1 MYESVLESKRER
13 EIEESKIKTFY
24 FPPTNFKKRFQ
35 ERVERTVMGGGGISS
50 LLHVFTSRQTIIS
63 FAARG
68 LHWLRL

>member
-35 ERVERTVMGGGGISS
+35 ERVERTVMGVGEFPHYCMS
-50 LLHVFTSRQTIIS
+50 LQAVKQS
-63 FAARG
+63 
-68 LHWLRL
+68 